1 MTDEKTNANPSWTV
15 QRRLR
20 GSRAFVHAVRTEAA
34 FKKKKKAA
42 HQAAT
47 SRHLVR
53 KAPTCVLAGELGL
66 GIAHPPGPLAV
77 LLVAAVLAVLVSVT
91 SPAFRDACPVR
102 DAVEL
107 FCAAF
112 DHRWQH

>member
-1 MTDEKTNANPSWTV
+1 M
-15 QRRLR
+15 
-20 GSRAFVHAVRTEAA
+20 RTEAT
-34 FKKKKKAA
+34 FKKKKKKNL
-42 HQAAT
+42 H
-47 SRHLVR
+47 VR
-53 KAPTCVLAGELGL
+53 LPQTDTWLEKLPTCVLAGELGL
-66 GIAHPPGPLAV
+66 GIAHPPGALAV